1 MSELFGDQTRSGR
14 EEASRRSHPVV
25 NSTLVAIL
33 VFLGYYFGAKIG
45 FALTFQPHPVSTLWP
60 TNSILLAALLL
71 TPVRRWWLPLL
82 AALPAHI
89 LVELNAGV
97 PAPMVICWFISN
109 CSEALIGAVCMRYL
123 TEGIPHFDSIR
134 HVGVFIIAAVLG
146 PLLSSFLDAA
156 FVTLNQFGDSAYW
169 SVFRMRVFSNL
180 LAALTLVPVIVSWSV
195 SGIASIRKAPFSRY
209 VEAAVLAVLLLA
221 VSVVAFGARASGL
234 ETMPAMLYVPLP
246 LLLWAAIRF
255 GPRGSSTALL
265 VVSVFAIWGAI
276 HANGPFNTGSAEVSA
291 FSVQLFLILTSM
303 PLLFLAAVIKE
314 RERAEDIARQN
325 EERLEMALEAAQ
337 MGTWEWHL
345 AEGIGRWSEG
355 SQRIFG
361 LSATNSETTTEGFYN
376 VLHPDDRKFV
386 QERVRRAVTEGSA
399 YEVEFRVPQPDG
411 SVRWVRGKGK
421 VLFDDAGKPA
431 RMVGLNS
438 DITQWK
444 QAEQA
449 LHESAE
455 RNRAILRA
463 LPDLVFL
470 MDREGVY
477 LDYHARDTS
486 ALLVEPEKFLG
497 KKVRDILPPS
507 VAEKVMDCLEQT
519 HLSDDCQVLDY
530 SLVIEGEERHYE
542 ARLIGIEG
550 EKVLSVVRDVTAG
563 RLASEALTRSEENL
577 RQSNRQISA
586 LAGQL
591 ITAQE
596 LERRRIS
603 RQLHDDLS
611 QKIAT
616 LSVAISR
623 LKRSLTPS
631 EEHLRTELDQL
642 GRHTSD
648 LTTDI
653 RRLSHQLHPAVLD
666 HLGLVSAL
674 ESYVNEFQDQE
685 EIEVRMST
693 RIGNEKIPLDV
704 SVCLYR
710 VAVEALRNIARHS
723 GSKVAA
729 ISLEGNA
736 DFLKLEVTDSG
747 VGFDVRAGIRGDGLG
762 LIGAEERVKLL
773 NGIFEIQSV
782 PKIGT
787 TVKAGIPLA
796 R

>member
-1 MSELFGDQTRSGR
+1 MSELVGDQIRTGR
-14 EEASRRSHPVV
+14 ELVSRRSYPVRPAL
-25 NSTLVAIL
+25 TALL

-45 FALTFQPHPVSTLWP
+45 FALTFQPHPVSMLWP

-82 AALPAHI
+82 AALPAHL

-97 PAPMVICWFISN
+97 PTPMVLCWFVSN

-123 TEGIPHFDSIR
+123 TEGIPRFDSIR
-134 HVGVFIIAAVLG
+134 HVGVFILAALLG
-146 PLLSSFLDAA
+146 PFLSSFLDSA
-156 FVTLNQFGDSAYW
+156 FVTLNQFGNSDYW
-169 SVFRMRVFSNL
+169 SVFRMRVFSNV
-180 LAALTLVPVIVSWSV
+180 LAALTLVPVIVSWYV
-195 SGIASIRKAPFSRY
+195 GGIESIRKAPVLRH
-209 VEAAVLAVLLLA
+209 VEAGVLAILLLA
-221 VSVVAFGARASGL
+221 VSIMAFGARGSGL
-234 ETMPAMLYVPLP
+234 ETMPALLYVPLP

-265 VVSVFAIWGAI
+265 IVSFFAIWGTI
-276 HANGPFNTGSAEVSA
+276 HANGPFTTGSAEVSA
-291 FSVQLFLILTSM
+291 FSVQLFLILNSM

-314 RERAEDIARQN
+314 REGAEDIARQN
-325 EERLEMALEAAQ
+325 EERLEMAMEAAQ
-337 MGTWEWHL
+337 MGTWEWNL
-345 AEGIGRWSEG
+345 TEGTGRWSEG
-355 SQRIFG
+355 TKRIFG
-361 LSATNSETTTEGFYN
+361 LSVTDPETTAEGFYDL
-376 VLHPDDRKFV
+376 LHPDDRAFV
-386 QERVRRAVTEGSA
+386 QEKVHRAVTGGLA
-399 YEVEFRVPQPDG
+399 YEAEFRVPQPDG

-421 VLFDDAGKPA
+421 VLHDDEDEPI
-431 RMVGLNS
+431 RMIGLNA

-470 MDREGVY
+470 FDRNGVF

-486 ALLVEPEKFLG
+486 ALLVAPEKFLG
-497 KKVRDILPPS
+497 KSVRDILPPT
-507 VAEKVMDCLEQT
+507 VAENVMYCLGQT
-519 HLSDDCQVLDY
+519 QFSDEPQVLDY
-530 SLVIEGEERHYE
+530 SLIIEGEERHYE
-542 ARLIGIEG
+542 ARLIGLEG
-550 EKVLSVVRDVTAG
+550 DRVLSIVRDVTAG
-563 RLASEALTRSEENL
+563 RKASEALTRSEENL

-616 LSVAISR
+616 LSITISR

-642 GRHTSD
+642 GRHTTD

-653 RRLSHQLHPAVLD
+653 RRLSHQLHPAVLE

-674 ESYVNEFQDQE
+674 ESYISEFQDQE

-693 RIGNEKIPLDV
+693 LIGNDKIPLDV

-729 ISLEGNA
+729 ISLERNDG
-736 DFLKLEVTDSG
+736 FLKLGISDSG
-747 VGFDVRAGIRGDGLG
+747 IGFDVRAGIRGHGLG

-773 NGIFEIQSV
+773 NGVFEIQSV
-782 PKIGT
+782 PTIGT
-787 TVKAGIPLA
+787 TVKASIPLPK
-796 R
+796 